1 MLVLAA
7 AHMEPVRCPSPSPR
21 TFQLTG
27 CMSKDVC
34 RKRRDF
40 GRGGSAVRG
49 WKTVCEEDIVCP
61 PINERPSPFDEFPEV
76 DYEVVE
82 ARARWALEGRPGKI
96 CLVG

>member
-1 MLVLAA
+1 
-7 AHMEPVRCPSPSPR
+7 
-21 TFQLTG
+21 
-27 CMSKDVC
+27 MSKDVC

-40 GRGGSAVRG
+40 GRGGSVVRG

-61 PINERPSPFDEFPEV
+61 PIDERPSPFDEFPEV

-96 CLVG
+96 CLVGWLVRVSLNVGLFRHWLLCG